1 MFHKTFTSTIRG
13 MLRSRLCR
21 ISFVLLF
28 LFSFFLHST
37 YRIGYHDVM
46 YLNYLPTVFNCVEF
60 VFLFT
65 AVCMLPVV
73 AVTVTYDKD
82 NQMYDVIMASR
93 SNPAGYVAAKL
104 LALLAVFYAA
114 SLLMLTVNFL
124 TFFIFEHDIMSRTF
138 IPFGETLLRF
148 AVIFLYYTVPVG
160 LFFVSLVAAVTLLAR
175 RRVAGIVA
183 GALYIVAAHFVQD
196 RFFTL
201 PPSAISSFLDGMS
214 PSPYL
219 APIQEIGNLEA
230 LLVPDGGAL
239 VTALCYLALG
249 LLLALLFGVVLPK
262 CRKNLFA

>member
-1 MFHKTFTSTIRG
+1 MFYKTFTSTIRAI
-13 MLRSRLCR
+13 LRSRLCR
-21 ISFVLLF
+21 ISFALLF
-28 LFSFFLHST
+28 LFSFFLHAANKVGVPGAT
-37 YRIGYHDVM
+37 PRFDNVM
-46 YLNYLPTVFNCVEF
+46 IDYLPTVFNCVTF
-60 VFLFT
+60 VFLYT
-65 AVCMLPVV
+65 AVCMLPIV
-73 AVTVTYDKD
+73 AVTVTYDRD

-114 SLLMLTVNFL
+114 SLLMLAVNFL
-124 TFFIFEHDIMSRTF
+124 TLYLFETDAMTQAV

-175 RRVAGIVA
+175 RRVAGLAA
-183 GALYIVAAHFVQD
+183 GALYIIAAHFVQH

-201 PPSAISSFLDGMS
+201 PPSAVRSFLAGS
-214 PSPYL
+214 TQETGYL
-219 APIQEIGNLEA
+219 ET

-239 VTALCYLALG
+239 TTALCYLALG
-249 LLLALLFGVVLPK
+249 LLLALLSGAVLPK

>member
-1 MFHKTFTSTIRG
+1 

-28 LFSFFLHST
+28 LFSFFLHAT
-37 YRIGYHDVM
+37 YKIGSHDVK
-46 YLNYLPTVFNCVEF
+46 YLNYLPTVFDCVMF
-60 VFLFT
+60 VFLYT

-73 AVTVTYDKD
+73 AVTVTYDKV

-183 GALYIVAAHFVQD
+183 VHFVQN

-201 PPSAISSFLDGMS
+201 PPPAICSFLDGMS
-214 PSPYL
+214 PSSYL

-230 LLVPDGGAL
+230 LLVPDGGEF
-239 VTALCYLALG
+239 VTALCYLTLG
-249 LLLALLFGVVLPK
+249 LRLALLSGVLPK